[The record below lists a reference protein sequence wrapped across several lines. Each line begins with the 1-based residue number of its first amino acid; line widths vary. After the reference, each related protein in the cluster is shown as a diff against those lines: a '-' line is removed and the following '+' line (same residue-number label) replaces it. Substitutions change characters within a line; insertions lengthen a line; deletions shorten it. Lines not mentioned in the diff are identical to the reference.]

1 MRSVRGAGF
10 RSGRGIANPGDAGL
24 VRVPRLTMRPR
35 GRKDQAVSQAPAPA
49 CFFRGLGSEEWA
61 MAAWDVNEPEFDRCS
76 SSPAT
81 NVTATSSSASQ
92 VTGSFWGLRG
102 EGGWVVAEDDEA
114 VPHFP
119 VWPHSRFA
127 DACAADLWAEER
139 PAAIDIDEWVEAW
152 LSNLERDGLRVAVFQ
167 TPEDQGV
174 SVSASRL
181 KRDLEDELAR
191 FSL

>member
-1 MRSVRGAGF
+1 
-10 RSGRGIANPGDAGL
+10 
-24 VRVPRLTMRPR
+24 
-35 GRKDQAVSQAPAPA
+35 
-49 CFFRGLGSEEWA
+49 
-61 MAAWDVNEPEFDRCS
+61 MAAWDVNEEEFRS
-76 SSPAT
+76 VLGLPG
-81 NVTATSSSASQ
+81 NERYGYFIKRVASH
-92 VTGSFWGLRG
+92 GELWGLRG

-119 VWPHSRFA
+119 VWPHPRFA
-127 DACAADLWAEER
+127 DACGAGPWAEER

-181 KRDLEDELAR
+181 GRDLENELER
-191 FSL
+191 FNL